1 MLRGTRPVAQR
12 ALGLIQ
18 RSNAA
23 KSQLSFTRTIT
34 TRPTRP
40 RPLAAALDGRLPQ
53 KASYADKPPPPPLQV
68 GRDAEEEKRLGQ
80 QKLESDPSAVS
91 TQSSVRHVYEPAS
104 PQAESAA
111 KADVSDGLKHDLGIV
126 KDTFSVAHVPR
137 ESYVLGL
144 AGTLPY
150 LATSMSTV
158 FLSWN
163 LNTEP
168 TGSGF
173 LNTFM
178 LSHDSAHW
186 WLGVIEPIQLGYGA
200 VIISFLGAIHWG
212 LEYAEKK
219 PSRDRTRFRY
229 GLGVLASVAAWPTM
243 FLPIEF
249 ALTSQLAAFTG
260 LYFADTTATKRGWA
274 PYWYSS
280 YRFVLTAIV
289 GAAITIS
296 LIGRAKVGD
305 AKPRLSGLSRKFHEN
320 HGEEAWSEKWAQ
332 LEDEEKEKIKK
343 QKEEEE
349 QKRKEEE
356 RKAEEEEKK
365 NKKKGSKGKDEEKK
379 KGKEAEKNEEK
390 QDEGDD
396 SASDESNDESGDEG
410 GEQPEQKDES
420 DEKAEKQEKKDTKA
434 EKKDDK
440 AEKKDD
446 KAEKKE
452 EAGDDQKEG
461 EGEDSAKDEKKEGDE
476 QKDDKE
482 AKDDSKGKEKKG
494 KK

>member
-1 MLRGTRPVAQR
+1 MLQ
-12 ALGLIQ
+12 
-18 RSNAA
+18 
-23 KSQLSFTRTIT
+23 
-34 TRPTRP
+34 
-40 RPLAAALDGRLPQ
+40 
-53 KASYADKPPPPPLQV
+53 
-68 GRDAEEEKRLGQ
+68 
-80 QKLESDPSAVS
+80 
-91 TQSSVRHVYEPAS
+91 
-104 PQAESAA
+104 
-111 KADVSDGLKHDLGIV
+111 GIV

-163 LNTEP
+163 LNAEP
-168 TGSGF
+168 SSSGF
-173 LNTFM
+173 LNSIM

-186 WLGVIEPIQLGYGA
+186 WLGVIEPVQLGYGA

-219 PSRDRTRFRY
+219 PQRDRTRFRY

-243 FLPIEF
+243 YLPIEF

-260 LYFADTTATKRGWA
+260 LYFADTTATRKGWA
-274 PYWYSS
+274 PSWYSS

-305 AKPRLSGLSRKFHEN
+305 AKPRLSGLSRKFHET
-320 HGEEAWSEKWAQ
+320 HGEEAYTEKWAK
-332 LEDEEKEKIKK
+332 LEDEEREKIKK

-349 QKRKEEE
+349 KKRKEAEK
-356 RKAEEEEKK
+356 KAKEEEKK
-365 NKKKGSKGKDEEKK
+365 NKKKGSKSKGDDKKDAKQAQKSEEQ
-379 KGKEAEKNEEK
+379 E
-390 QDEGDD
+390 EGDD
-396 SASDESNDESGDEG
+396 ATDDESGDEG
-410 GEQPEQKDES
+410 AD
-420 DEKAEKQEKKDTKA
+420 DAETKEDANKGEKKEDKG

-440 AEKKDD
+440 T
-446 KAEKKE
+446 EKKE
-452 EAGDDQKEG
+452 EGGDEQQGDDTENDDG
-461 EGEDSAKDEKKEGDE
+461 AKDEEQGDKADKKGA
-476 QKDDKE
+476 DDK
-482 AKDDSKGKEKKG
+482 KKGEEKKG